1 MLSMMILIAISSTL
15 VEMMLVIKNPNIKT
29 FFDAHINIALVFSLG
44 LSAGLGF
51 LFGAT
56 GMIMAGAAV
65 ISTMLSFG
73 IYSLKLL
80 DLFFAVINTFKAAF
94 AAVEDALTKVSAFM
108 DSTKRAAHTVRH
120 PIQSFKS

>member
-1 MLSMMILIAISSTL
+1 MLSMMLLIAVSSTL
-15 VEMMLVIKNPNIKT
+15 VEMMLVIKNPAIKA
-29 FFDAHINIALVFSLG
+29 FFDDHINVALVFSLS

-65 ISTMLSFG
+65 LSTMLSFG

-80 DLFFAVINTFKAAF
+80 DLFFAVINTFKLAF
-94 AAVEDALTKVSAFM
+94 EAVQDALTKVSAFM
-108 DSTKRAAHTVRH
+108 AVTKRTAQTVRH
-120 PIQSFKS
+120 PIQSRKS